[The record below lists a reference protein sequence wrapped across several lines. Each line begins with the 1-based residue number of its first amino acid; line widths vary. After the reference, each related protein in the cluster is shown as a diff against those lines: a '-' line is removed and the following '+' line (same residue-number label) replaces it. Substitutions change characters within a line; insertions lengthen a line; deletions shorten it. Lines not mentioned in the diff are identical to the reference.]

1 MKVALYARVSSDQQ
15 AEKNNSIPSQLRL
28 LHEYTLEQRW
38 LSSSLNCMPKEMGE
52 VFIGTNVQEQR
63 NFLKKFIEKV
73 IVKDGGI
80 EIVYYAPGAKSP
92 SLTLPDA

>member
-1 MKVALYARVSSDQQ
+1 MQEEIAYYERL
-15 AEKNNSIPSQLRL
+15 NSQYQPVYITRSTMESYR
-28 LHEYTLEQRW
+28 
-38 LSSSLNCMPKEMGE
+38 KEMGE
-52 VFIGTNVQEQR
+52 VFIWTNVQEQR